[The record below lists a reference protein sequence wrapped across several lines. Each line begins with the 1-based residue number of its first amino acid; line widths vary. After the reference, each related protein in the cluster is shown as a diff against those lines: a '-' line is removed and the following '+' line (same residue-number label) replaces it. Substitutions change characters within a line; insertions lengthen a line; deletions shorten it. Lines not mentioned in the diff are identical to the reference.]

1 MNQETLLAWYD
12 RFEKLVERLPGPIQ
26 KAVLGEI
33 QPVKELFLEQRP
45 PRILLLGS
53 DDISRVEIVNSLF
66 REQLVSLAE
75 QRTLALTSGWETFRC
90 IGRGSLQI
98 LEGRFSGNAPL
109 SWASGGKDLPPDLI
123 LFLHR
128 AGGSDEKL
136 AAAVQQAARIGDELE
151 LKFQKRP
158 AFIGVLEDAPPQPV
172 ATTGRTSQELEFE
185 NVLRANPAVNKI
197 FARVISV
204 SRWSRFRAD
213 GSADADDPNA
223 SHLNQLLGLL
233 IDELPQSAR
242 LEMARISGVKS
253 AQKKIAQTLVKAAT
267 AISAAIGAQPIPLA
281 DLPILTTLQSA
292 MVAGI
297 IYISGGDL
305 NLRSAVKFIGALGIN
320 VALAIALREAAR
332 GTAKLLPGWGYA
344 VSGAVAAAGTLAMGR
359 AATGFFID
367 GVSLKEARKLF
378 RKRPP
383 KPPNEVEKLD
393 DK

>member
-1 MNQETLLAWYD
+1 MNQETLLVWYD

-53 DDISRVEIVNSLF
+53 DDISRVEIVNSIF
-66 REQLVSLAE
+66 REQLVSLSE
-75 QRTLALTSGWETFRC
+75 QQALALTSGWETFRC

-98 LEGRFSGNAPL
+98 LEGRFSGDAPL
-109 SWASGGKDLPPDLI
+109 RWAAGGKNQPPDLI
-123 LFLHR
+123 LVLHR
-128 AGGSDEKL
+128 VGGSAEKL
-136 AAAVQQAARIGDELE
+136 AAAVQQAARIGEELE
-151 LKFQKRP
+151 LKFQKR
-158 AFIGVLEDAPPQPV
+158 AAVIGILEGAPPQPV
-172 ATTGRTSQELEFE
+172 ATTARTSEELGFE

-197 FARVISV
+197 FARVICV
-204 SRWSRFRAD
+204 NRWSRFRAD
-213 GSADADDPNA
+213 GSADDNGAKDSD
-223 SHLNQLLGLL
+223 LNELLTVL

-267 AISAAIGAQPIPLA
+267 AISAAVGAQPIPLA
-281 DLPILTTLQSA
+281 DMPILTTLQSA

-305 NLRSAVKFIGALGIN
+305 NLRSAVKFIGALGVN
-320 VALAIALREAAR
+320 VALAVALRETAR
-332 GTAKLLPGWGYA
+332 STAKLLPGWGYA
-344 VSGAVAAAGTLAMGR
+344 ISGAVAAAGTIAMGR
-359 AATGFFID
+359 AAIGFFVD
-367 GVSLKEARKLF
+367 GVSIKEARKLF
-378 RKRPP
+378 RKKPP
-383 KPPNEVEKLD
+383 KTENDVRELD